1 MIKKTLAFFVLLLC
15 IKNATAQDLVFKKSG
30 AILNVKIVEVRES
43 EVAYKKEE
51 NSDGPIHIFT
61 KASLSKIQYQNGTID
76 SLLPPKIENISSNQI
91 DNRQLNDSL
100 SRLAR
105 KDAMEYYKAYRPA
118 GTGTLFIS
126 LLSPIVGLV
135 PAVIASSSIPL
146 KKNLNPPN
154 TELMSYGA
162 YERAYQD
169 QAHQIKKRRVW
180 SNWGVGFGVN
190 FLLVLFIATGQA
202 NR

>member
-1 MIKKTLAFFVLLLC
+1 MIKKTLALFVLLLC

-30 AILNVKIVEVRES
+30 EIINVKIVEVRES

-76 SLLPPKIENISSNQI
+76 SLLPPKKENISSNQI
-91 DNRQLNDSL
+91 VNTHFNDSL
-100 SRLAR
+100 SKLAR
-105 KDAMEYYKAYRPA
+105 KDAMEYYKGYRPA
-118 GTGTLFIS
+118 ATGTILVS
-126 LLSPIVGLV
+126 LISPIVGLV

-146 KKNLNPPN
+146 KKNLNTPN
-154 TELMSYGA
+154 TELMNNGA
-162 YERAYQD
+162 YERAYQN
-169 QAHQIKKRRVW
+169 QAHKIKKRRVW
-180 SNWGVGFGVN
+180 NNWGVGFGVN
-190 FLLVLFIATGQA
+190 FFLALFLASGVT

>member
-1 MIKKTLAFFVLLLC
+1 MIKKTLALFVLLLC
-15 IKNATAQDLVFKKSG
+15 IKNVTAQDLVFKKSG
-30 AILNVKIVEVRES
+30 EILNVKIVEVRAS

-61 KASLSKIQYQNGTID
+61 KASLRKIQYQNGTID
-76 SLLPPKIENISSNQI
+76 SLVPPKIENISSNQI

-100 SRLAR
+100 SKLAR
-105 KDAMEYYKAYRPA
+105 KDAMEYYTGYRPA

-169 QAHQIKKRRVW
+169 QAHRIKKRRVW
-180 SNWGVGFGVN
+180 NNWGVGFGVN